1 MQPLKKRLRP
11 DNIPSEQ
18 RVMRGRTGRTLY
30 LLLLFIF
37 ALTVMNYMFGDF
49 VLLNADGLV
58 LRDQYGIP
66 DVRTLTGKNIT
77 EMMSESKLYPD
88 YPEDLISLFK
98 KAIILREHLAKHKA
112 DKHSKTGLEHLESN
126 IRRLIKYYARE
137 GKISK
142 EFQYD
147 PKKVKLIVQK

>member
-1 MQPLKKRLRP
+1 MARIYSRKKGKHGSKKPPLKIVPRWVKLKKN
-11 DNIPSEQ
+11 DVE
-18 RVMRGRTGRTLY
+18 
-30 LLLLFIF
+30 
-37 ALTVMNYMFGDF
+37 D
-49 VLLNADGLV
+49 LV
-58 LRDQYGIP
+58 ISLAKEKKNSAVIGTILRDQYGIP

-147 PKKVKLIVQK
+147 PKKVKLIVQ

>member
-1 MQPLKKRLRP
+1 MARIYSRKKGKHGSKKPPLKIVPRWVKLKKN
-11 DNIPSEQ
+11 DVE
-18 RVMRGRTGRTLY
+18 
-30 LLLLFIF
+30 
-37 ALTVMNYMFGDF
+37 D
-49 VLLNADGLV
+49 LV
-58 LRDQYGIP
+58 ISLAKEKKNSAVIGTILRDQYGIP